1 MRREK
6 LAQIVE
12 VLYMYNSGTSSWPRG
27 FHKGSPWGGG
37 STKARGVGQEDEG
50 GVGGSRTRVVFVQA
64 TRHVEEK
71 KSFSPTMGIPSSF
84 LMGVSAI
91 RVRLRRQF
99 RMRNDMV
106 GCDMAITSLDL
117 ELCGMLN

>member
-1 MRREK
+1 M
-6 LAQIVE
+6 
-12 VLYMYNSGTSSWPRG
+12 
-27 FHKGSPWGGG
+27 
-37 STKARGVGQEDEG
+37 GQEDEG

-106 GCDMAITSLDL
+106 GCDMTITSLDL
-117 ELCGMLN
+117 ELCGILN